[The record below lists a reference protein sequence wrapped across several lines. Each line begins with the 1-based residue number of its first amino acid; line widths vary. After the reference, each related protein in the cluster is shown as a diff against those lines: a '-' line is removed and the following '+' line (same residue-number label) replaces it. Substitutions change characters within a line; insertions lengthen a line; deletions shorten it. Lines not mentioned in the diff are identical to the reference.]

1 MRQVEELIAR
11 VAFSRKGRHPS
22 LLSHLDVVL
31 PPPATRLMYRF
42 AVSPAVAPPLSL

>member
-1 MRQVEELIAR
+1 MHQVEEWIAR
-11 VAFSRKGRHPS
+11 AIFSHEGRHPL

-42 AVSPAVAPPLSL
+42 TVSSAAALPLSL

>member
-1 MRQVEELIAR
+1 MCQVEEWIAR
-11 VAFSRKGRHPS
+11 VAFLRKGAHPS

-42 AVSPAVAPPLSL
+42 AVSSAAAQSLSL